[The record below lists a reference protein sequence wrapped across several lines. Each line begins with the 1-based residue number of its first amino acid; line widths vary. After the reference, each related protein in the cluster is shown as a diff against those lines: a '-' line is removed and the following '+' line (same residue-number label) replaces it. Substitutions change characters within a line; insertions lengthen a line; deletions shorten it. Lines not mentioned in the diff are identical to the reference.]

1 MGGIHARHGRPHQRL
16 PPLLRTKDY
25 GNCSRPGALLLGM
38 YGRDSRTA
46 WTTSPAASSIA
57 ADQAGRLQ
65 RALASQV
72 SDRNDICR
80 KEDSPHGRCM
90 KEEGMGRR
98 ARC

>member
-57 ADQAGRLQ
+57 ADQDFNVPWPVKSQTAMTFAGRT
-65 RALASQV
+65 R
-72 SDRNDICR
+72 R
-80 KEDSPHGRCM
+80 
-90 KEEGMGRR
+90 MGG
-98 ARC
+98 A